1 METRYTSDS
10 QDMANIGRDYHSHL
24 QSICQSVS
32 EKDQND
38 KIRAAVE
45 LIKTEVTHEQ
55 ARILGQLLSR
65 DDVQQAL
72 KLSAN
77 NKTPGLNGIP
87 YEVYK
92 IIDA

>member
-1 METRYTSDS
+1 MKKPLKPRDTIRQLNKPSTQTNTQEMETRYTSDS

-32 EKDQND
+32 EKDRND

-45 LIKTEVTHEQ
+45 SIKTEVTHEQ

-65 DDVQQAL
+65 DDV
-72 KLSAN
+72 
-77 NKTPGLNGIP
+77 
-87 YEVYK
+87 
-92 IIDA
+92 